1 MVLEV
6 AAGSARGGPQPA
18 CEHPGSPPRST
29 QQQGL
34 ESLENGGARGW
45 SGTCRTAYFS
55 KVCSLCTIV
64 PGRPKTVWA
73 PNQAFT
79 PDGDGNW
86 LFTPYQP
93 LPPVP
98 MGRMD
103 FRVLDSCN
111 SRRFLTHHEGSRRH
125 GAQSLVLVGRSRSW

>member
-1 MVLEV
+1 MLEV

-18 CEHPGSPPRST
+18 REHPGSPPRST

-55 KVCSLCTIV
+55 KVYSLCTIV

-79 PDGDGNW
+79 PMA
-86 LFTPYQP
+86 
-93 LPPVP
+93 
-98 MGRMD
+98 MGIGFSHHTNPCLR
-103 FRVLDSCN
+103 FRWDAWT
-111 SRRFLTHHEGSRRH
+111 FGSWTLAIR
-125 GAQSLVLVGRSRSW
+125 AVS